1 MFGTRCVP
9 CLETARQIR
18 HFCLPG
24 PTKWDVFL
32 WVKKPTCCVCCTE
45 RCCVL
50 SLLFIQLRTMDH
62 SARRSMKNAA
72 NCEKYGELQGS
83 RNRNMSNAYGAS
95 NIPMLEARLSEG
107 LFDLLTISF
116 EETFLTKRIAVH
128 AVIACSPWFS
138 FFCKRSPF
146 LSSHPRARS
155 RCRVLAGA
163 SGARPSWV
171 KCDEKSREA
180 FPFLGPQIRRG
191 YPPNLSI
198 SFSGG
203 KETKEDSLSNGERT
217 GISPAPN
224 LPPLGAKEC
233 GVREHHLSVTSAA
246 SQVRWNAAL
255 TQRG

>member
-1 MFGTRCVP
+1 
-9 CLETARQIR
+9 
-18 HFCLPG
+18 
-24 PTKWDVFL
+24 
-32 WVKKPTCCVCCTE
+32 
-45 RCCVL
+45 
-50 SLLFIQLRTMDH
+50 MDH

-107 LFDLLTISF
+107 LFDLMNISF
-116 EETFLTKRIAVH
+116 VEKVLRKEDWSSLAWCSPGCFVYFCRGHRLSRPTRERDPVAESSRGLVELVRLGSSATKRAE
-128 AVIACSPWFS
+128 
-138 FFCKRSPF
+138 
-146 LSSHPRARS
+146 
-155 RCRVLAGA
+155 A
-163 SGARPSWV
+163 S
-171 KCDEKSREA
+171 
-180 FPFLGPQIRRG
+180 PFLGPQIRRG

-255 TQRG
+255 THRG